1 MKLTN
6 IWREW
11 RYEPAKAVNDRLN
24 MLVLCNDRLIAENK
38 RLNTA
43 FAEAVDDAE
52 LWKQSEHVC
61 SIQHDLRQK
70 ELTAE
75 TRAHKRTNRRADD
88 LQCELAEMVDRLEQI
103 CAVRSL
109 TEAKAIA
116 GRPVG

>member
-6 IWREW
+6 LWREW
-11 RYEPAKAVNDRLN
+11 RYEPAKAVNEQLN

-38 RLNTA
+38 RLNTTLA
-43 FAEAVDDAE
+43 DAINDAE
-52 LWKQSEHVC
+52 LWKQSEGAYAK
-61 SIQHDLRQK
+61 QLDARQK

-75 TRAHKRTNRRADD
+75 IGAHKRTKRRADD
-88 LQCELAEMVDRLEQI
+88 LQCELAEVVDRLEQI

-116 GRPVG
+116 GRGA